1 MKKLRNFLPALL
13 ALAALAAPATAL
25 AEKREFTLVTVDI
38 QGVKIWLP
46 STITV
51 KKGDQVR
58 IQAVSKV
65 PGIGSAHGLT
75 IEAFKIKEVADNQG
89 KTIEFTAD
97 KAGIFPISCH
107 LHPPHI
113 GAQLVV
119 LE

>member
-1 MKKLRNFLPALL
+1 MKKFRNALSAL
-13 ALAALAAPATAL
+13 FALAVLASPSAAL

-58 IQAVSKV
+58 IQAISKV

-75 IEAFKIKEVADNQG
+75 IEAFKIKEVADDQG
-89 KTIEFTAD
+89 KTIEFTANQ
-97 KAGIFPISCH
+97 AGIFPIRCH